1 MYSYSKIWLYV
12 GSSLLL
18 LGNIFFKDKNLRFLI
33 CECLQS
39 LKNVYPQSCM
49 IVNLIAYQ
57 LVMHTLKCIH
67 KMFCLSIFLTIF
79 QDLFPRGYF
88 ILQLCCAVVLLNL
101 TFMLVSIV
109 KISE

>member
-1 MYSYSKIWLYV
+1 MLMYFYYKIWLYV

-18 LGNIFFKDKNLRFLI
+18 LGNIFFKDKNLRFLS
-33 CECLQS
+33 CECLQN

-57 LVMHTLKCIH
+57 LVMRTLKCIH
-67 KMFCLSIFLTIF
+67 KILYLSIFLTIF

-88 ILQLCCAVVLLNL
+88 ILRYVVL
-101 TFMLVSIV
+101 
-109 KISE
+109 

>member
-1 MYSYSKIWLYV
+1 MTIL

-18 LGNIFFKDKNLRFLI
+18 LGNIFFKDKNLSFLI
-33 CECLQS
+33 CECLQN

-57 LVMHTLKCIH
+57 LVIRTLKYIY
-67 KMFCLSIFLTIF
+67 KILCLSIFLTIF

-88 ILQLCCAVVLLNL
+88 ILWYVVL
-101 TFMLVSIV
+101 
-109 KISE
+109 